1 MTGSLTEWAHS
12 PNETGTPEPLLEHLE
27 LVATLCEEY
36 AAKFGAGPWGYI
48 TGLWHDLGKFSREF
62 QAYIRGQL
70 AAGTKVDHSTAG
82 AQYAAQYAGQ
92 VGKLL
97 AYCIAG
103 HHSGLANY
111 HGADPGNHGLRG
123 MPLSER
129 LAKAVPDWAQYA
141 LPAKL
146 LALEPAQ
153 SLPFAL
159 DKDDALFQL
168 SFLVRMLFSALVDAD
183 FLATESFLN
192 WREDLRREKGA
203 PVAQLAAALEKHLA
217 TLSNDRT
224 PVNRLRRDIL
234 TDCVAATGW
243 LPGFFSLTVPT
254 GAGKTL
260 ASLMFALRHAI
271 AHGLERVIVVVPYIS
286 IIEQVAE
293 IYRHAFT
300 DFGGATIVEH
310 HSIAEYDR
318 ETSPLSIRL
327 ATENWDGTI
336 IVTTA
341 VQFYDSLFASKPS
354 KCRKLHRIVK
364 SVVILDE
371 AQTLPVGL
379 LGPCLS
385 ALRALV
391 HGYQSSV
398 VLCTATQPALGK
410 RPDFA
415 PGLQKVREIIRDP
428 VTLYNAMRRVRV
440 TFAGPV
446 PDAALLDRLA
456 AHRQVLCIVN
466 TTRHAARLA
475 VALAHLPGTFHLSAR
490 MCPVHRLETL
500 GQIKARLKAG
510 EPCSV
515 ISTQVVEA
523 GVDVD
528 FPIVYRALCGLDS
541 LAQAAGRCNREGLLP
556 EPGQVIFFLG
566 DEPPIDAL
574 KAAADACLQVLP
586 DHLDD
591 PLSLPALDHYFRQF
605 YWARGNYDTKEILP
619 CLTQSGAEKGEFQF
633 ESAAEFALIDSPT
646 QAIIISWEKGGT
658 ALCAQLRQPDL
669 LDHLWL
675 VARLTRQTQR
685 YSVNVWPNEFEQLR
699 ANGRIE
705 LVNGE
710 WWILRNLADYSPV
723 VGLLRQDASG
733 EALSE
738 IG

>member
-1 MTGSLTEWAHS
+1 MTSRSTELAHS
-12 PNETGTPEPLLEHLE
+12 ANETGAPEPLLEHLE
-27 LVATLCEEY
+27 LVARLCEQY
-36 AAKFGAGPWGYI
+36 AAKFGAGSWGRVA
-48 TGLWHDLGKFSREF
+48 GLWHDLGKFSREF

-70 AAGTKVDHSTAG
+70 AAGAKVDHSSAG
-82 AQYAAQYAGQ
+82 AQYAARYAGQ
-92 VGKLL
+92 AGKLL

-111 HGADPGNHGLRG
+111 HSADPGNPGLRG

-129 LAKAVPDWAQYA
+129 LGKSVPDWVQYA
-141 LPAKL
+141 PADL
-146 LALEPAQ
+146 LTLKPAQ

-159 DKDDALFQL
+159 GKDDALFQL

-192 WREDLRREKGA
+192 SRKNRQREKGA

-217 TLSNDRT
+217 KLSNDLT
-224 PVNRLRRDIL
+224 PVNRLRRNIL
-234 TDCVAATGW
+234 ADCIAAAVW
-243 LPGFFSLTVPT
+243 VPGFFSLTVPT
-254 GAGKTL
+254 GGGKTL
-260 ASLMFALRHAI
+260 ASLMFALRHALQ
-271 AHGLERVIVVVPYIS
+271 HGMERVIVVVPYIS
-286 IIEQVAE
+286 IIEQTAE
-293 IYRHAFT
+293 IYRHTFK
-300 DFGGATIVEH
+300 DFGGATVLEH

-318 ETSPLSIRL
+318 QTAPLSIRL
-327 ATENWDGTI
+327 AAENWDATI

-341 VQFYDSLFASKPS
+341 AQFYDSLFAAKPS

-415 PGLQKVREIIRDP
+415 PGLQNVREIMRDP
-428 VTLYNAMRRVRV
+428 AALYNAMRRVKV
-440 TFAGPV
+440 TFAGPL
-446 PDAALLDRLA
+446 PDATLLDKLA
-456 AHRQVLCIVN
+456 AHRQILCIVN
-466 TTRHAARLA
+466 TTRHATRLA
-475 VALAHLPGTFHLSAR
+475 TALEQFPGTFHLSAR

-500 GQIKARLKAG
+500 AQIKAHLKAD
-510 EPCSV
+510 EPCRV

-528 FPIVYRALCGLDS
+528 FPLVYRALCGLDS

-566 DEPPIDAL
+566 DEPPINAL

-586 DHLDD
+586 DYLDD
-591 PLSLPALDHYFRQF
+591 PLSLAAIDHFFRQY

-633 ESAAEFALIDSPT
+633 QSAAEFALIDSPT
-646 QAIIISWEKGGT
+646 QAVIIPWREEGR
-658 ALCAQLRQPDL
+658 ALCAQLRQPDFL
-669 LDHLWL
+669 EHPWL
-675 VARLTRQTQR
+675 VAKLTRQMQR
-685 YSVNVWPNEFEQLR
+685 YCVNVWPNEFEELR
-699 ANGRIE
+699 DTGRIE
-705 LVNGE
+705 LVHDQ

-723 VGLLRQDASG
+723 VGLLRQDAGG
-733 EALSE
+733 EPLSE